1 MTVVVDIGNAR
12 IKWALAGQDELL
24 SIGAALHL
32 HEPQLALEAM
42 FSALPEEAERVVA
55 TNVAGKK
62 IGDFFARAVAD
73 RWGLQPEFI
82 ETAAEQLGVTC
93 GYAEPRRL
101 GADRWVAML
110 AAHDLAPGAVCVID
124 AGTAVTLD
132 TVDRNGRHLGGLIMI
147 SPRLAAAAL
156 NRQTSDIGETIAI
169 DEAPAGLAILG
180 HSTDEAVAHG
190 AMLGVAAAVDRALA
204 TVAQELDVEPL
215 ILLTGG
221 EAQSLLPWLETA
233 VQYRSDLVLEGLAL
247 VALSN

>member
-1 MTVVVDIGNAR
+1 MIVVVDIGNAR
-12 IKWALAGQDELL
+12 IKWALAEHDEL
-24 SIGAALHL
+24 SSTGAALHL
-32 HEPQLALEAM
+32 HEPQQALEAM
-42 FSALPEEAERVVA
+42 FGALPGEAERVVA

-62 IGDFFARAVAD
+62 IGDSFAQGVAD

-82 ETAAEQLGVTC
+82 ETVAEQLGVTC
-93 GYAEPRRL
+93 GYSEPRRL

-110 AAHDLAPGAVCVID
+110 AAHNLAPGAVCVVD

-132 TVDRNGRHLGGLIMI
+132 TVDRNGRHLGGLIMA

-156 NRQTSDIGETIAI
+156 NRRTSDICETIAS
-169 DEAPAGLAILG
+169 DEAPVGLAILG

-215 ILLTGG
+215 VLLTGG
-221 EAQSLLPWLETA
+221 EAPSLLPWLETA
-233 VQYRSDLVLEGLAL
+233 VQSRPHLVLEGLAL